1 VAVIALTMEH
11 KVGSDALRANVT
23 GAAGA
28 ASLSREM
35 FAEILMMIALLRIA
49 RASRKRGP
57 HRPGVSGMSVK

>member
-1 VAVIALTMEH
+1 MAVIALTMEH
-11 KVGSDALRANVT
+11 KVGSDAALRANVT

-49 RASRKRGP
+49 RAKRGP